1 MKKAS
6 RAHPER
12 GRTALRRVVLPGF
25 EPGQAEPK
33 TAVLPLHH
41 KTILSIRKPSESAER
56 SQRLCISDCKINAI
70 FSHNQILCKNFSFS
84 LQSWGD
90 EEEGWEVGY
99 NTSQAYFITL
109 EQDGNILEF
118 SYDLVDYFEGYIDS
132 KNNKLKK

>member
-90 EEEGWEVGY
+90 AY
-99 NTSQAYFITL
+99 SQLATAKL
-109 EQDGNILEF
+109 VILRKKTVF
-118 SYDLVDYFEGYIDS
+118 GDS
-132 KNNKLKK
+132 KLSFFRGLRLILY